1 MASGVLIALVCA
13 GLAFGLWLV
22 LRRALR
28 HQASHTASVQPRPTV
43 AAAQSGTASVEQ
55 KPTVEQKAVVEQNPP
70 VEQPSVAE
78 QPSVVEQPVVL
89 QQESGV
95 PKEPEVQRK
104 PDVEAESDVQK
115 KQAVQQESVVYQSTE
130 LEEQPVAVEETKAVE
145 AREAVEIREAAEETE
160 VVEQSEVVQQQ
171 EAEDSEAIDGPWVLE
186 LIDLEP
192 GQGVLCARTSR
203 DKCPDFE
210 AARKRITEEFG
221 LFSLGKINVDAV
233 RKKECMV
240 MLVSDLADLE
250 SNERIQQAHHFGVPV
265 VLVADLLAAQTPD
278 RVRAYLAPDRAA
290 DYRKTRGAFQ
300 AHWSKDTLRLSA
312 GMRYFL
318 THSNAGCSLLTEEGD
333 HLNAVIGPR
342 LTLKGEVP
350 EDQDVDMVVVPT
362 LRTTSRKYLQ
372 VIERKQPVLVVK
384 AEDIRHAALGDQVPA
399 WRWQGGAYFQYPS
412 LDRKA

>member
-13 GLAFGLWLV
+13 VLAFGLWLV

-28 HQASHTASVQPRPTV
+28 DQASHTAPVQPRPTV
-43 AAAQSGTASVEQ
+43 AAAQSGTASFEQ
-55 KPTVEQKAVVEQNPP
+55 KPAVEQNPS
-70 VEQPSVAE
+70 VEQEPAVE
-78 QPSVVEQPVVL
+78 QPSVVEQPVV
-89 QQESGV
+89 
-95 PKEPEVQRK
+95 
-104 PDVEAESDVQK
+104 
-115 KQAVQQESVVYQSTE
+115 VQQESAVHQSTQV
-130 LEEQPVAVEETKAVE
+130 EEQPVAGVEPAVEETKAAE
-145 AREAVEIREAAEETE
+145 EIEAVETEES
-160 VVEQSEVVQQQ
+160 VEQAEAVQQQ
-171 EAEDSEAIDGPWVLE
+171 EADDSEPIDGPWVLE

-210 AARKRITEEFG
+210 AARSRITEEFG

-250 SNERIQQAHHFGVPV
+250 TNERMQQAHHYGVPV
-265 VLVADLLAAQTPD
+265 VLVADLLAAQHPD

-300 AHWSKDTLRLSA
+300 AHWSRDTLQLSA

-384 AEDIRHAALGDQVPA
+384 AKDIRHAALGDQVPA
-399 WRWQGGAYFQYPS
+399 WRWHGGAYFQYPS

>member
-13 GLAFGLWLV
+13 VLAFGLWLV

-28 HQASHTASVQPRPTV
+28 DQASHTAPVQPRPT
-43 AAAQSGTASVEQ
+43 AAAGQSGTPSVEQ
-55 KPTVEQKAVVEQNPP
+55 KPAVEQNPS
-70 VEQPSVAE
+70 VEQAPAVE
-78 QPSVVEQPVVL
+78 QPSVVEQ
-89 QQESGV
+89 
-95 PKEPEVQRK
+95 
-104 PDVEAESDVQK
+104 ASDV
-115 KQAVQQESVVYQSTE
+115 
-130 LEEQPVAVEETKAVE
+130 EQPV
-145 AREAVEIREAAEETE
+145 
-160 VVEQSEVVQQQ
+160 VVQQQ
-171 EAEDSEAIDGPWVLE
+171 DAEDSEPIDGPWVLE

-210 AARKRITEEFG
+210 AARSRITEEFG

-250 SNERIQQAHHFGVPV
+250 TNERMQQAHHYGVPV
-265 VLVADLLAAQTPD
+265 VLVADLLAAQHPD

-300 AHWSKDTLRLSA
+300 AHWSRDTLQLSA

-384 AEDIRHAALGDQVPA
+384 AKDIRHAALGDQVPA
-399 WRWQGGAYFQYPS
+399 WRWHGGAYFQYPS

>member
-13 GLAFGLWLV
+13 VLAFGLWLV
-22 LRRALR
+22 LRRAFR
-28 HQASHTASVQPRPTV
+28 DQASHTAPVQPRPTV

-55 KPTVEQKAVVEQNPP
+55 KPAVEQNPS
-70 VEQPSVAE
+70 VEQAPAVE
-78 QPSVVEQPVVL
+78 RPSVVEQA
-89 QQESGV
+89 S
-95 PKEPEVQRK
+95 
-104 PDVEAESDVQK
+104 DVEQPFV
-115 KQAVQQESVVYQSTE
+115 VQQESAVHQSTQV
-130 LEEQPVAVEETKAVE
+130 EEQPVAGVEPAVEEIEAVKAE
-145 AREAVEIREAAEETE
+145 EAVEQAEA
-160 VVEQSEVVQQQ
+160 VQQQ
-171 EAEDSEAIDGPWVLE
+171 EAEDSEPIDGPWVLE

-210 AARKRITEEFG
+210 AARSRITEEFG

-250 SNERIQQAHHFGVPV
+250 TNERMQQAHHFGVPV
-265 VLVADLLAAQTPD
+265 VLVADLLAAQHPD

-300 AHWSKDTLRLSA
+300 AHWSRDTLQLSA

-384 AEDIRHAALGDQVPA
+384 AKDIRHAALGDQVPA
-399 WRWQGGAYFQYPS
+399 WRWHGGAYFQYPS

>member
-1 MASGVLIALVCA
+1 MVSGVLIALVCA
-13 GLAFGLWLV
+13 VLAFGLWLV
-22 LRRALR
+22 LRRAFR
-28 HQASHTASVQPRPTV
+28 DQASHTAPVQPRPTV
-43 AAAQSGTASVEQ
+43 AATQSGTASVEQ
-55 KPTVEQKAVVEQNPP
+55 QSA
-70 VEQPSVAE
+70 
-78 QPSVVEQPVVL
+78 VEQPVV
-89 QQESGV
+89 
-95 PKEPEVQRK
+95 
-104 PDVEAESDVQK
+104 
-115 KQAVQQESVVYQSTE
+115 VQQESAVQQFTQV
-130 LEEQPVAVEETKAVE
+130 EEQPVADVEPAVEETEAVEETKAAEEIE
-145 AREAVEIREAAEETE
+145 AVKAEEAVELGET
-160 VVEQSEVVQQQ
+160 VQQQ
-171 EAEDSEAIDGPWVLE
+171 EADESEPIDGPWVLE

-210 AARKRITEEFG
+210 AARSRITEEFG

-250 SNERIQQAHHFGVPV
+250 TNERMQQAHHFGVPV
-265 VLVADLLAAQTPD
+265 VLVADLLAAQHPD

-300 AHWSKDTLRLSA
+300 AHWSRDTLQLSA

-384 AEDIRHAALGDQVPA
+384 AKDIRHAALGDQVPA
-399 WRWQGGAYFQYPS
+399 WRWHGGAYFQYPS

>member
-1 MASGVLIALVCA
+1 MVPGAVIALVCA
-13 GLAFGLWLV
+13 VLAFGLWRL
-22 LRRALR
+22 LRRLIR
-28 HQASHTASVQPRPTV
+28 NQSSHTGFGHTV
-43 AAAQSGTASVEQ
+43 
-55 KPTVEQKAVVEQNPP
+55 PAVVPQAASEPQAKLEPVVVDEVASEPAPEPP
-70 VEQPSVAE
+70 KPVVEVKAQPQAEPEVAVSDPSAE
-78 QPSVVEQPVVL
+78 QPE
-89 QQESGV
+89 
-95 PKEPEVQRK
+95 
-104 PDVEAESDVQK
+104 
-115 KQAVQQESVVYQSTE
+115 
-130 LEEQPVAVEETKAVE
+130 
-145 AREAVEIREAAEETE
+145 
-160 VVEQSEVVQQQ
+160 
-171 EAEDSEAIDGPWVLE
+171 GPWVME

-203 DKCPDFE
+203 EKCADFE
-210 AARKRITEEFG
+210 AARSRITGEFG

-240 MLVSDLADLE
+240 MLVSDLADLDT
-250 SNERIQQAHHFGVPV
+250 NERMQQAHHYGVPV
-265 VLVADLLAAQTPD
+265 VLVADLLAAQHPD

-300 AHWSKDTLRLSA
+300 AHWSRDTLRLSA

-384 AEDIRHAALGDQVPA
+384 AKDIRHAALGDQVPA
-399 WRWQGGAYFQYPS
+399 WRWHGGAYFQYPS